1 MTGRRIGGVTG
12 VAILLL
18 LVAVAAPVAS
28 GSDNAAD
35 QVIEVR
41 FTGAA
46 EIRGSGAA
54 LRARSAGDL
63 DRVES
68 LLAAIPASAVEPL
81 AHGLSQTEA
90 TDLAIDARRKSGE
103 ASTNMANWYRV
114 TVPAGATS
122 QALETLRA
130 SPLVVHAARAPQ
142 PAAPPV
148 TPNFFS
154 VQHYLNP
161 APAGIDSHFALAD
174 PATRGSGVTV
184 VDLEYA
190 WTRTHEDLQ
199 LPPSTD
205 MGEGQYI
212 QYTAF
217 GDEHGTAVFGIM
229 AARDNGFGVTGA
241 VPDITLKGLSP
252 TMSPAHAYNPAGALT
267 FLASRL
273 TAGDVVLIE
282 QQLNGPGP
290 GTTDY
295 VPLEWN
301 QASFDAIKQLSNM
314 GVVVVETG
322 ANGGYDL
329 DSPEMLGR
337 FDRSV
342 RDSDAILVGAG
353 DSVTHAPLWFTSHG
367 SRIDLQGYGNNIV
380 TTGGNGNLQGAGP
393 GQEDIRYTNGFGG
406 TSGAG
411 PIVTSAVVSILSY
424 LKAKG
429 RPPMTADQ
437 LVSLLRLTG
446 TPQASPGTGLIGPLP
461 DIRKA
466 LTGIPVRPPEI
477 AFNIPEDESIL
488 EFNASVNADF
498 TCSDPDSDLLSCVA
512 TDLGPNGE
520 FAIASG
526 EKLPT
531 DLPGPHTLT
540 VTATDHSGMVTTAS
554 RLYLVEEGCF
564 ANGIFLASVTPRNRK
579 VHLLGSADPVFA
591 GSSAAVVRNNVVVA
605 SALVAE
611 NGSITATAPAPRS
624 RKARARAS
632 YRLIV
637 NGSSTSGM
645 KARGGVKVI
654 SNRDE
659 PGAVLIKARL
669 TGIHRKGELTLRSLP
684 VCGESA
690 LSQKVR
696 HNRRGVFS
704 VRLGYLPA
712 AQIFTIRKGR
722 KLIRLPLV
730 LPADRFTR

>member
-1 MTGRRIGGVTG
+1 M
-12 VAILLL
+12 LLL
-18 LVAVAAPVAS
+18 LAAVVVPTAS
-28 GSDNAAD
+28 GSDSDAG

-41 FTGAA
+41 FTGTT
-46 EIRGSGAA
+46 EVRGSGTE
-54 LRARSAGDL
+54 LRARSAGEL

-68 LLAAIPASAVEPL
+68 LLAAIPAIGIEPL
-81 AHGLSQTEA
+81 VHGLTQAEA
-90 TDLAIDARRKSGE
+90 TELSIDASRKSGE
-103 ASTNMANWYRV
+103 ASINMANWYRI
-114 TVPAGATS
+114 TVPAEATI
-122 QALETLRA
+122 QALADLRA
-130 SPLVVHAARAPQ
+130 SPLVSYAAKAPE
-142 PAAPPV
+142 PVAPPA
-148 TPNFFS
+148 TPDFFPY
-154 VQHYLNP
+154 QNYLDP
-161 APAGIDSHFALAD
+161 APTGIDSEFALAD

-217 GDEHGTAVFGIM
+217 ADEHGTAVFGIM

-241 VPDITLKGLSP
+241 VPDITLKGISP
-252 TMSPAHAYNPAGALT
+252 TMSPGYGYNPAGALA

-322 ANGGYDL
+322 GNGGYDL
-329 DSPEMLGR
+329 DSPELLGR
-337 FDRSV
+337 FDRNT

-353 DSVTHAPLWFTSHG
+353 DSVTRAPLWFTSRG
-367 SRIDLQGYGNNIV
+367 SRIDLQGYGNNIF

-393 GQEDIRYTNGFGG
+393 GQEDIRYTNNFGG

-411 PIVTSAVVSILSY
+411 PIVTSAVVSVLSF
-424 LKAKG
+424 LKSKG

-437 LVSLLRLTG
+437 LVSLLRATG
-446 TPQASPGTGLIGPLP
+446 TPQGSPGTGQIGPLP
-461 DIRKA
+461 NIRGA
-466 LTGIPVRPPEI
+466 LNGIPFRPPEVVFSSPDD
-477 AFNIPEDESIL
+477 ASVF

-498 TCSDPDSDLLSCVA
+498 TCSDPDSDISSCVA
-512 TDLGPNGE
+512 TDLGPDGE
-520 FAIASG
+520 FSIASG

-531 DLPGPHTLT
+531 DMPGPHTLT
-540 VTATDHSGMVTTAS
+540 VTATDHGGMVTTAS
-554 RLYLVEEGCF
+554 RLYLVEEGCY
-564 ANGIFLASVTPRNRK
+564 ADGIFLASVTPRGRK
-579 VHLLGSADPVFA
+579 VRLLGSVDPIFE
-591 GSSAAVVRNNVVVA
+591 GRSAAVVRNNVVIANTSVA
-605 SALVAE
+605 AD
-611 NGSITATAPAPRS
+611 GSIAATVPAPRS
-624 RKARARAS
+624 GKARARAS

-645 KARGGVKVI
+645 KERGGVRVI
-654 SNRDE
+654 SIQDE
-659 PGAVLIKARL
+659 PGAVRIKARL
-669 TGIHRKGELTLRSLP
+669 AGVHRKGRLTFRSVP
-684 VCGESA
+684 VCGKPAFS
-690 LSQKVR
+690 KVVR

-704 VRLGYLPA
+704 VRIEYLPA
-712 AQIFTIRKGR
+712 AQLFTIRRGQ
-722 KLIRLPLV
+722 KLIRLPVV